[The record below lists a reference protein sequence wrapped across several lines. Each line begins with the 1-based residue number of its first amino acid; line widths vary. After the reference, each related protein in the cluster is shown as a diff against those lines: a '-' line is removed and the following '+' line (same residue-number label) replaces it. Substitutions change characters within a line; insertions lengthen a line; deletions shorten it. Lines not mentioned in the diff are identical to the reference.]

1 MGGGGCTLRPR
12 GRVWGVSEVRWG
24 RGEGRGGRG
33 KLRRLPLGSREGARW

>member
-24 RGEGRGGRG
+24 RGGGGRG